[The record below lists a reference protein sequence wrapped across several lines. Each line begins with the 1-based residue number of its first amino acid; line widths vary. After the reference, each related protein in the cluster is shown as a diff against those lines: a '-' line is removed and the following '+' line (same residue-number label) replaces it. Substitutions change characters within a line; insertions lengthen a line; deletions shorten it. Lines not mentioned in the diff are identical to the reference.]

1 MTHIPSTYETT
12 GISKLGKAI
21 CRAVSLAETLP
32 MVTRHQ
38 YCLVVCKQPNP
49 CTPPNPERST
59 TDCDFCR
66 HAMLNSDQ
74 QIYRVFHAV
83 HQFVVTCNRHPNIQ
97 KVIHCIHAKPPIVHS
112 SPHVCPEMSQNIT
125 NVPRP
130 CSFAGVCFRSWTYW
144 MTYGGRVYLFR
155 ILFHFVYNK
164 QNSEVHG

>member
-1 MTHIPSTYETT
+1 MEEVALTHIPSTYETT

-59 TDCDFCR
+59 TDCYFCR

-97 KVIHCIHAKPPIVHS
+97 KVIHCIHAKPPIR
-112 SPHVCPEMSQNIT
+112 PQLT
-125 NVPRP
+125 ARVPRDVP
-130 CSFAGVCFRSWTYW
+130 K
-144 MTYGGRVYLFR
+144 
-155 ILFHFVYNK
+155 YNK
-164 QNSEVHG
+164 RPKTLQFCGCLLSFLDVLDDIWGPRLPFPNTISLCV